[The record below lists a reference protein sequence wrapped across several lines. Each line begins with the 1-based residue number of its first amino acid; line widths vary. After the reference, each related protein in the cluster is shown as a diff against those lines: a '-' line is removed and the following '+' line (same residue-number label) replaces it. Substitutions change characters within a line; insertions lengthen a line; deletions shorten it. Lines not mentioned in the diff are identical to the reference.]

1 MINFITRYFTSLWAF
16 ITAPFRAIWRIIT
29 RIFPPREFTVMDTP
43 RGNVYT
49 FQQSSF
55 WRFTKFCGKIGLFV
69 WATWS
74 TYVFLYHRPMLQMR
88 TVQLEN
94 MKQKYAHHMID
105 LGKYLE
111 KYNELTKNV
120 NVIDDKLL
128 KDTQLTTEEK
138 EALINERLK
147 TWGELDFLKTRVT
160 EMFTDEEY
168 APEYTKVSD
177 LAVEYE
183 LTLAENIEIKK
194 RDIELLE
201 T

>member
-16 ITAPFRAIWRIIT
+16 ITAPFRAIWRLIT

-74 TYVFLYHRPMLQMR
+74 TYVFLYHRPMLQSR
-88 TVQLEN
+88 TIQLEN

-105 LGKYLE
+105 LQKYLE

-128 KDTQLTTEEK
+128 KDPKMTTEQK
-138 EALINERLK
+138 EALVNERLK
-147 TWGELDFLKTRVT
+147 TWGVFANFRSLKRHSTRSHSHRT
-160 EMFTDEEY
+160 N
-168 APEYTKVSD
+168 
-177 LAVEYE
+177 
-183 LTLAENIEIKK
+183 LTFIRNQSPRRRNSKSGN
-194 RDIELLE
+194 
-201 T
+201 